1 MYIPTTTLKEGET
14 EVVSEGTLGTK
25 TTTYRTHQ
33 FGNQTFLGL
42 PIGKPEIK
50 EPSPRIVKVG
60 ISQENMSQFPRG
72 PKGDRGETGPAGER
86 GEQGPKGDAG
96 AQGPMGPAGPAGE
109 RGEKGEQGKQG
120 LPGTPGLKGD

>member
-1 MYIPTTTLKEGET
+1 
-14 EVVSEGTLGTK
+14 GTK

-33 FGNQTFLGL
+33 FGNQTLLGL
-42 PIGKPEIK
+42 PIGKPKIK

-72 PKGDRGETGPAGER
+72 PKGERGETGAQGPMGPAGPAGER

-96 AQGPMGPAGPAGE
+96 AQGPMGPA
-109 RGEKGEQGKQG
+109 
-120 LPGTPGLKGD
+120 